1 MVLYFSSF
9 GACSSSAT
17 DPTTWDCR
25 KLQSCVTTLDSITS
39 FYFCASAKNG
49 KLFVM
54 FTCTCKWQEMVSNK
68 THSEEI
74 VAHVIDR
81 DFKSTIAIWMYIKCK
96 SLKKVHEKSQVGKI
110 IDSHKMML
118 IRKSRRARKIIA
130 LVRDWMLVHD
140 LYMNVWNNFNKI
152 LIEH

>member
-1 MVLYFSSF
+1 MYNVYGMVLYFSSF

-17 DPTTWDCR
+17 DPTTRDCR

-74 VAHVIDR
+74 VAHVMAKTLR
-81 DFKSTIAIWMYIKCK
+81 YLYVRYNF
-96 SLKKVHEKSQVGKI
+96 HEK
-110 IDSHKMML
+110 
-118 IRKSRRARKIIA
+118 
-130 LVRDWMLVHD
+130 
-140 LYMNVWNNFNKI
+140 NKYSST
-152 LIEH
+152 